1 MVALQGKV
9 IAMPRSS
16 TAKIDQLVTRVEAL
30 EGEARELRETLTP
43 REKLRRVVVR
53 MRQKT
58 KHIPQRD
65 LNKAIDSALRE
76 VRGGRGRS

>member
-16 TAKIDQLVTRVEAL
+16 AKEIDQLVTRVEAL
-30 EGEARELRETLTP
+30 EGEVRELRATLTP

-53 MRQKT
+53 IRQKT

-65 LNKAIDSALRE
+65 LNMAVDSALRE
-76 VRGGRGRS
+76 VRGGQGRI